1 MGKNNIL
8 LAKNF
13 ISQGKNYISQKYYNQ
28 EFAPGIATY
37 GIDGK
42 SGTSGK
48 NGTSVF
54 VCQYNITTNEGLSD
68 FGTAIRQNL
77 VMQKNST
84 QSVSRNYI
92 NGDCFLFPNGNIY
105 KIVDI
110 DRLKTDSI
118 SNQLTIDNE
127 IMSEYLSLV
136 GQVELSQSAQGFG
149 NNQNRLVLD
158 TTNYKGFIINLAEIE
173 SDSLGDIT
181 SPFTI
186 ISNDTD
192 SDGRINF
199 INMKSVYAGTTDSEL
214 SIFYDSDN
222 GAYHIKS
229 EKPIVVE
236 ADLKVEGN
244 VTENYDGFSSV
255 LTESNGYT
263 TWHAVCAKLSSY
275 YEPRTDTDDI
285 IDFRFVNN
293 NTATDTAEYLT
304 EKFVRIQFVHTL
316 KDDEGNEIEGTLY
329 TLKEVFIHID
339 EKTDLEEQKF
349 PIDVSDIKEYYED
362 NYKYMISLIGPV
374 EIYITPAI

>member
-1 MGKNNIL
+1 M
-8 LAKNF
+8 
-13 ISQGKNYISQKYYNQ
+13 
-28 EFAPGIATY
+28 
-37 GIDGK
+37 
-42 SGTSGK
+42 
-48 NGTSVF
+48 
-54 VCQYNITTNEGLSD
+54 
-68 FGTAIRQNL
+68 
-77 VMQKNST
+77 
-84 QSVSRNYI
+84 SRNYI

-110 DRLKTDSI
+110 DMLKRDSI
-118 SNQLTIDNE
+118 SNRLTIDNE
-127 IMSEYLSLV
+127 IMSKYLSLV
-136 GQVELSQSAQGFG
+136 GQVDLSQSAQGFG
-149 NNQNRLVLD
+149 NSQNRLVLD

-199 INMKSVYAGTTDSEL
+199 INMKSVYSGTTDSEL

-222 GAYHIKS
+222 SAYHIKS
-229 EKPIVVE
+229 EKPIVIE

-255 LTESNGYT
+255 LTTDNGFT
-263 TWHAVCAKLSSY
+263 NWHSICEKLTSY

-293 NTATDTAEYLT
+293 NTASDNEYLVD
-304 EKFVRIQFVHTL
+304 KFVRIQFVQTL
-316 KDDEGNEIEGTLY
+316 KDDEGNEIENTLY
-329 TLKEVFIHID
+329 TLKEVYINIKDGNSLDD
-339 EKTDLEEQKF
+339 ERF

-362 NYKYMISLIGPV
+362 NYKYIISLIGPV
-374 EIYITPAI
+374 EIFISSGI